1 MEGFVLWNNHFVINA
16 PYEGEPVSPIEH
28 HLGFRN
34 TL

>member
-1 MEGFVLWNNHFVINA
+1 MEGVVFGKHHFVINA
-16 PYEGEPVSPIEH
+16 PYEGESVFPIEH